1 MSECSND
8 LNAKIRD
15 YNDKVDTAQNAAANS
30 KATIDSAVSELQAKK
45 DQTTD
50 ETAKADLQAAIDK
63 LNAAKSAADGL
74 TAWTREGKRSVV
86 SLPSIDTTAIQQEMG
101 ELRLWKHLKRLQMI

>member
-1 MSECSND
+1 M
-8 LNAKIRD
+8 KIGD
-15 YNDKVDTAQNAAANS
+15 YNDKVDAAQNAATSS

-63 LNAAKSAADGL
+63 LNAAKCSGW
-74 TAWTREGKRSVV
+74 TAWTGEGKRSVSV
-86 SLPSIDTTAIQQEMG
+86 TPVN
-101 ELRLWKHLKRLQMI
+101 